1 MAWAKAEVATGGRG
15 CNLTTVPCGATRGA
29 LNAIFKRFSCFRVW
43 ACSVLLPSYSRQ
55 KGALYVDEE
64 FKFHLWH
71 GGVTELVSVPIVSGA
86 ADQWPENPEDG
97 KRSMMMHPVR
107 KDVSFDA
114 RILTLTNVS

>member
-1 MAWAKAEVATGGRG
+1 MQLDHGSMWRYPRRAKRDFQ
-15 CNLTTVPCGATRGA
+15 A
-29 LNAIFKRFSCFRVW
+29 LFVLQGMGLFCPAP
-43 ACSVLLPSYSRQ
+43 VLLPSRSRQ

-107 KDVSFDA
+107 QDVSFDA
-114 RILTLTNVS
+114 RILTSMNVS